1 MSVMSRN
8 YTAKLVVNTGAVT
21 VSSGMK
27 VFNTDKDIFNIT
39 LELQRY
45 DLATKKYITLESG
58 DLTNYKAKLNIIK
71 PKTNQIVGVEG
82 VLNNN
87 IYEFNMPVN
96 ASDQVGS
103 YKCQFVI
110 TNDEGTGEYA
120 DDEIVTSSSFAYTVV
135 GSIATGL
142 NPEINANPD
151 TPILLELIERVENLN
166 ANAEF
171 KFNVDGELEVT
182 IGGVTKTFVPK
193 A

>member
-96 ASDQVGS
+96 ASDQIGS

-110 TNDEGTGEYA
+110 TNNEGTDEYA

-171 KFNVDGELEVT
+171 KFNVNGELEVT

>member
-58 DLTNYKAKLNIIK
+58 DLTNNKEKLNIIK
-71 PKTNQIVGVEG
+71 PKTNQILGVEG

-87 IYEFNMPVN
+87 RYEFNMPVN
-96 ASDQVGS
+96 ASDQIGS
-103 YKCQFVI
+103 YRCQFVI

>member
-71 PKTNQIVGVEG
+71 PKTNQIVQVEG
-82 VLNNN
+82 VLNDN

-110 TNDEGTGEYA
+110 TNDEGNNEYA

-151 TPILLELIERVENLN
+151 TPILLELIERDENLN

>member
-71 PKTNQIVGVEG
+71 PKTNQIVQVEG
-82 VLNNN
+82 VLNDN

-110 TNDEGTGEYA
+110 TNDEGNNEYA

>member
-45 DLATKKYITLESG
+45 DLVTKKYITLESG

-82 VLNNN
+82 VLNDN

-103 YKCQFVI
+103 YRCQFVI

-151 TPILLELIERVENLN
+151 TPILLEGDYTNYDFSDYYITRINR
-166 ANAEF
+166 
-171 KFNVDGELEVT
+171 KS
-182 IGGVTKTFVPK
+182 
-193 A
+193 

>member
-82 VLNNN
+82 VLNDN

-96 ASDQVGS
+96 ASDQIGS

-110 TNDEGTGEYA
+110 TNDEGTDEYA